1 MDCPW
6 CKTGVTKVKVQPFE
20 LKPTEAPVAPE
31 GYQFPSNEGTEP
43 RIDIAATSG
52 CFNYKGE
59 SVPCN

>member
-1 MDCPW
+1 M
-6 CKTGVTKVKVQPFE
+6 KVQPFE